1 MKKTLRNMTPVHPAK
16 PVAPYLGGKRVL
28 AGRLVERFNA
38 IEHSRYVEVFV
49 GMGGPFFK
57 RDLRPK
63 MEVINDISKDITTL
77 FRILQRHLPQFIE
90 TLKYQLAG
98 HTYRSGARSAIPVSS
113 ADGFWWHG
121 P

>member
-1 MKKTLRNMTPVHPAK
+1 MTPVHPAK

-90 TLKYQLAG
+90 TLKYQLEG
-98 HTYRSGARSAIPVSS
+98 
-113 ADGFWWHG
+113 
-121 P
+121 